1 MGSQAFDKVHS
12 DRRAERAAAGGG
24 VMTAQQEQVLE
35 AEQTRTIDPALEMH
49 AAGWPDGS
57 DDPAWL
63 VESLRYRFWDTA
75 DLARGIAHLGQFAP
89 ERQAAIAHW
98 WSLLVA
104 IEALGPPM
112 YASMFA
118 RATEEHDDRQVRWS
132 LLAMLRDELQ
142 HEQVCRV
149 ALRHLAAGEPG
160 QAAWT
165 DAARDADRHL
175 RQVEL
180 EAARCRQAWR
190 QGLDE
195 HGTGVLSGAMLLRSM
210 VLGDLCDQ
218 WAYGCPIPALATA
231 LRHLARDAQRH
242 QCVLRALADRTSGSL
257 RAAQRAEAAAQ
268 VRGTARL
275 LSAVLLDPVVGPHA
289 AIDDLGGRHCCEPGL
304 GVPTAEQRLE
314 LMRAALLRV
323 RDLHARHGIDF
334 QAMPELAILTR
345 LCAEPM

>member
-1 MGSQAFDKVHS
+1 
-12 DRRAERAAAGGG
+12 
-24 VMTAQQEQVLE
+24 MTAQQEHVLGVE
-35 AEQTRTIDPALEMH
+35 RTRTLDPPLEMH

-63 VESLRYRFWDTA
+63 VESLRYRFWDTTE
-75 DLARGIAHLGQFAP
+75 LARGIAHLGRFTP

-118 RATEEHDDRQVRWS
+118 RATEEHDDRQVHWS

-149 ALRHLAAGEPG
+149 ALRHLAAGAPG
-160 QAAWT
+160 HPAWT

-175 RQVEL
+175 RQVER

-190 QGLDE
+190 HGLDG
-195 HGTGVLSGAMLLRSM
+195 HGTAVLSGAMLLRSM

-218 WAYGCPIPALATA
+218 WAYGCPISALATA

-242 QCVLRALADRTSGSL
+242 QCVLRALADRTSRSL

-268 VRGTARL
+268 VRDTARL
-275 LSAVLLDPVVGPHA
+275 LSAALLDPVVGPHA

-314 LMRAALLRV
+314 LLRAALLRV
-323 RDLHARHGIDF
+323 RDLHARRGIDF

-345 LCAEPM
+345 PCAEPM

>member
-1 MGSQAFDKVHS
+1 
-12 DRRAERAAAGGG
+12 
-24 VMTAQQEQVLE
+24 MTAQQEHVLGVE
-35 AEQTRTIDPALEMH
+35 RTRTLDPPLEVH

-63 VESLRYRFWDTA
+63 VESLRYRFWDTTEL
-75 DLARGIAHLGQFAP
+75 DRGIARLGPFPP

-104 IEALGPPM
+104 IEALGPPT

-149 ALRHLAAGEPG
+149 ALRHLAAGAPG
-160 QAAWT
+160 HAAWT

-175 RQVEL
+175 RQVER

-190 QGLDE
+190 PGLDD

-218 WAYGCPIPALATA
+218 WAYGCPIPALASA

-242 QCVLRALADRTSGSL
+242 QCVLRALTDRTSRSL

-268 VRGTARL
+268 VRGAARL
-275 LSAVLLDPVVGPHA
+275 LSAALLDPVVGPHA

-304 GVPTAEQRLE
+304 GVPIAEQRLE
-314 LMRAALLRV
+314 LTRAALLRV
-323 RDLHARHGIDF
+323 RDLHVRHGIAF
-334 QAMPELAILTR
+334 EAMPELAILTR
-345 LCAEPM
+345 PGANSM